1 MLIARAE
8 LGLVH
13 HEQAEDAASQAVE
26 LAPAN
31 AVAHQVL
38 ASALL
43 RRAYT
48 GDLGTRRGVRDRALA
63 EAREALRLAP
73 GEVAA
78 LVVAAEAAVLGQHF
92 AEATSYADQALQ
104 VAPDNVSAR
113 LVRATTAQVTG
124 DLDVAEASARQALRL
139 GPGITT
145 HGALAFVLK
154 DRGDDAGYH
163 KHHNIALMSM
173 FLGVA
178 RKPQGR

>member
-26 LAPAN
+26 LALAN

-63 EAREALRLAP
+63 EAREAL
-73 GEVAA
+73 AA
-78 LVVAAEAAVLGQHF
+78 LLVAAEAAVLGQHF
-92 AEATSYADQALQ
+92 AEATSYADQAVQ
-104 VAPDNVSAR
+104 VAPDNLSAR